1 MSKYYLVPEIVIF
14 NGVKKYVI
22 YIPLHMC
29 QKFDTSLSDDQIK
42 NQLWIFMGIHNNEY
56 YYYMDEGCI
65 FYMNKYLK
73 VRGGGRITY
82 IIVTLDKITNPII
95 YPIRSYFKH
104 LPFIKK
110 DIE

>member
-1 MSKYYLVPEIVIF
+1 
-14 NGVKKYVI
+14 
-22 YIPLHMC
+22 
-29 QKFDTSLSDDQIK
+29 
-42 NQLWIFMGIHNNEY
+42 
-56 YYYMDEGCI
+56 
-65 FYMNKYLK
+65 MNKYLK